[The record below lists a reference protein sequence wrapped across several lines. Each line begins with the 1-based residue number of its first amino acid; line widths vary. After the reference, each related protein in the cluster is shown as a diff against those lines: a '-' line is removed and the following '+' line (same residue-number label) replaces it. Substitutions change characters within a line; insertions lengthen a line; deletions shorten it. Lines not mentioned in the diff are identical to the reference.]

1 MGAVVPG
8 VTDTGQMS
16 DGPHLPKVAVDY
28 NGSSPDLNVTYN
40 DYIAAWS
47 TAPNLYAY
55 DNAFFAARLLSGSN
69 MKLLLTPRT
78 AVDPPDA
85 PGFRAE
91 WGFGWKVGAVDGR
104 TVFYTAG
111 RTKDFQTVNMR
122 FPRSRPS
129 MIILSNNYQDDVM
142 SIALHAA
149 SILLG
154 VSPPRAPAHVS
165 EPLAAIQGDST
176 RTERRGD
183 RKAVQDLLAKGFAT
197 GIPSGSTSN
206 GTSHKLRLV
215 IKYPDFILAA
225 DEHCTGTSGGS
236 VVLWG
241 YPDNFSG
248 QT

>member
-1 MGAVVPG
+1 
-8 VTDTGQMS
+8 MS

-28 NGSSPDLNVTYN
+28 NGSSPDPNVTYN

-122 FPRSRPS
+122 FPRTGQGARQDTQSQGGTHRLTASPATLADPTSQACVHTEGQWPTASARNPPDSRSRPS
-129 MIILSNNYQDDVM
+129 RHGQ
-142 SIALHAA
+142 
-149 SILLG
+149 
-154 VSPPRAPAHVS
+154 
-165 EPLAAIQGDST
+165 
-176 RTERRGD
+176 ER
-183 RKAVQDLLAKGFAT
+183 
-197 GIPSGSTSN
+197 P
-206 GTSHKLRLV
+206 
-215 IKYPDFILAA
+215 
-225 DEHCTGTSGGS
+225 
-236 VVLWG
+236 
-241 YPDNFSG
+241 
-248 QT
+248 